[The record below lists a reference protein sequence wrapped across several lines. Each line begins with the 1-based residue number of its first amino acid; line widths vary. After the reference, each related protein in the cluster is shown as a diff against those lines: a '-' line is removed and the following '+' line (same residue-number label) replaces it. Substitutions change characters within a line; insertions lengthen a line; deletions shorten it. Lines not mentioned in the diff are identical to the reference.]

1 MDSVRSS
8 CGWIARCPFPEA
20 HQPGIDQRACG
31 PVASGSGGT
40 RGQERM
46 VAGVVAHDLLNPLTT
61 IDGWRCRRGCGYAR
75 FDERG

>member
-1 MDSVRSS
+1 M
-8 CGWIARCPFPEA
+8 
-20 HQPGIDQRACG
+20 
-31 PVASGSGGT
+31 ASGSGGT